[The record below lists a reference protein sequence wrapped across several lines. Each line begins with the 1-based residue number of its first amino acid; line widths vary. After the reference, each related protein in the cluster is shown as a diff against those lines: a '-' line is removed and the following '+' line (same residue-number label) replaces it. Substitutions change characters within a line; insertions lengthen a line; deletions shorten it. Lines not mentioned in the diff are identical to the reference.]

1 MEDQTVKNSDKGGVQ
16 SVARIFE
23 LIEVLAAHPA
33 GASLQRLAEDAH
45 LAKSTTHRLLGS
57 LVSLGYA
64 AQDGETGKYRL
75 TLKMFEISSGIV
87 NSMDVMSVA
96 KVHLE
101 RLAQRTGEAVHLVIR
116 DAQDIVY
123 IYKTESG
130 PMRMSSRVGL
140 RSPLYCT
147 GVGKAI
153 LATLTEEEVEDVWRH
168 SNPQK
173 LTGRTVTDLPAL
185 CAQLNEVRACGY
197 AIDDEENELGI
208 RCVALAIPGPG
219 GKADSAF
226 SISGLAPYMTPERIR
241 RIAALALETRA
252 DILRDLGVQGVL
264 RNMKIK
270 EYTEFKKDE
279 IWQLYT
285 QVGWTAYT
293 ENMTALERGYK
304 NSLLVLAAYEN
315 EELLGIVRVVGDGA
329 TIILVQD
336 ILVYPQK
343 QRQGIGTSLLKA
355 VLERYADVRQIQLV
369 TDNTPKT
376 VAFYQSLGFVELE
389 KLGCCG
395 FMRAR

>member
-1 MEDQTVKNSDKGGVQ
+1 
-16 SVARIFE
+16 
-23 LIEVLAAHPA
+23 
-33 GASLQRLAEDAH
+33 
-45 LAKSTTHRLLGS
+45 
-57 LVSLGYA
+57 
-64 AQDGETGKYRL
+64 
-75 TLKMFEISSGIV
+75 
-87 NSMDVMSVA
+87 
-96 KVHLE
+96 
-101 RLAQRTGEAVHLVIR
+101 
-116 DAQDIVY
+116 
-123 IYKTESG
+123 
-130 PMRMSSRVGL
+130 
-140 RSPLYCT
+140 
-147 GVGKAI
+147 
-153 LATLTEEEVEDVWRH
+153 
-168 SNPQK
+168 
-173 LTGRTVTDLPAL
+173 
-185 CAQLNEVRACGY
+185 
-197 AIDDEENELGI
+197 
-208 RCVALAIPGPG
+208 
-219 GKADSAF
+219 
-226 SISGLAPYMTPERIR
+226 
-241 RIAALALETRA
+241 
-252 DILRDLGVQGVL
+252 
-264 RNMKIK
+264 MKIK

-285 QVGWTAYT
+285 QVGWTAHT

>member
-1 MEDQTVKNSDKGGVQ
+1 
-16 SVARIFE
+16 
-23 LIEVLAAHPA
+23 
-33 GASLQRLAEDAH
+33 
-45 LAKSTTHRLLGS
+45 
-57 LVSLGYA
+57 
-64 AQDGETGKYRL
+64 
-75 TLKMFEISSGIV
+75 
-87 NSMDVMSVA
+87 
-96 KVHLE
+96 
-101 RLAQRTGEAVHLVIR
+101 
-116 DAQDIVY
+116 
-123 IYKTESG
+123 
-130 PMRMSSRVGL
+130 
-140 RSPLYCT
+140 
-147 GVGKAI
+147 
-153 LATLTEEEVEDVWRH
+153 
-168 SNPQK
+168 
-173 LTGRTVTDLPAL
+173 
-185 CAQLNEVRACGY
+185 
-197 AIDDEENELGI
+197 
-208 RCVALAIPGPG
+208 
-219 GKADSAF
+219 
-226 SISGLAPYMTPERIR
+226 
-241 RIAALALETRA
+241 
-252 DILRDLGVQGVL
+252 
-264 RNMKIK
+264 MKIK

-293 ENMTALERGYK
+293 ENMTALARGYK

>member
-1 MEDQTVKNSDKGGVQ
+1 MEDQTVKNPDKGGEQ

-173 LTGRTVTDLPAL
+173 LTGRTVTD
-185 CAQLNEVRACGY
+185 VRACGY

-252 DILRDLGVQGVL
+252 DILRDLGVQGV
-264 RNMKIK
+264 
-270 EYTEFKKDE
+270 
-279 IWQLYT
+279 
-285 QVGWTAYT
+285 
-293 ENMTALERGYK
+293 
-304 NSLLVLAAYEN
+304 
-315 EELLGIVRVVGDGA
+315 
-329 TIILVQD
+329 
-336 ILVYPQK
+336 
-343 QRQGIGTSLLKA
+343 
-355 VLERYADVRQIQLV
+355 
-369 TDNTPKT
+369 
-376 VAFYQSLGFVELE
+376 
-389 KLGCCG
+389 
-395 FMRAR
+395 

>member
-1 MEDQTVKNSDKGGVQ
+1 MEDQTVKNPDKGGVQ

-64 AQDGETGKYRL
+64 AQDSETGKYRL

-153 LATLTEEEVEDVWRH
+153 LATLPPEEVEDVWNH
-168 SNPQK
+168 SSLKK
-173 LTGRTVTDLPAL
+173 LTSRTVVDLTEMQD
-185 CAQLNEVRACGY
+185 QLAEGS
-197 AIDDEENELGI
+197 AIDDEENEMGV
-208 RCVALAIPGPG
+208 RCVAVAIPGPDG
-219 GKADSAF
+219 RAESAF

-241 RIAALALETRA
+241 RVAALALDTRT
-252 DILRDLGVQGVL
+252 DILADLGVG
-264 RNMKIK
+264 RK
-270 EYTEFKKDE
+270 
-279 IWQLYT
+279 
-285 QVGWTAYT
+285 G
-293 ENMTALERGYK
+293 
-304 NSLLVLAAYEN
+304 
-315 EELLGIVRVVGDGA
+315 
-329 TIILVQD
+329 
-336 ILVYPQK
+336 
-343 QRQGIGTSLLKA
+343 
-355 VLERYADVRQIQLV
+355 
-369 TDNTPKT
+369 
-376 VAFYQSLGFVELE
+376 
-389 KLGCCG
+389 
-395 FMRAR
+395 